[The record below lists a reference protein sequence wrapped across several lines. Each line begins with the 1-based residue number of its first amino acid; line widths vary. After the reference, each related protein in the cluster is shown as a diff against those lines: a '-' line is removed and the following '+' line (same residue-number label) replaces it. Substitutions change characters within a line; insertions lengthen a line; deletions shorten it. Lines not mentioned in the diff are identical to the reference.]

1 MMKFKIV
8 HKIWLAI
15 MATVL
20 LIISV
25 LWLLQVVF
33 LEDYYLKRKHD
44 EILKNTKQIVEILLT
59 NGIQGS
65 MEDIYQIALENTL
78 CVDISSQVGRP
89 MVTYEGLGEN
99 CFLHM
104 NEHNRYAFVQE
115 AIDSAGEY
123 FVTNVKHPKYET
135 SYYTCAVTV
144 NDQYTI
150 IVTTTLAAVKEA
162 TMIIRTQLLYISIIL
177 VLIATAVSFL
187 IARLVTKPIRK
198 ISNAAKEIANG
209 NLQVDVTVNSHDELG
224 ELSESFKDMAQE
236 LSKVSVLQKEL
247 VANISHD
254 MRTPL
259 TMIKGY
265 AETIK
270 DLTGDNKELREQ
282 QLDIIVEE
290 ANRLSTLVSDVMD
303 LSLLQARQ
311 TSMNFEPFDLAL
323 KVSEILGRFQLLEQT
338 SGFHFT
344 LVSDPSVIVLGDEL
358 RIEQVLYNLISN
370 AINHMGEQK
379 QIVVTITDFEGNIR
393 VEVSDTGTGIKQED
407 LHLIWDRYYKPYK
420 NTEQKSVGTGL
431 GLSIVKAILIEHQSQ
446 FGVVSTLG
454 EGSTFWFTI
463 KKQECGGL

>member
-8 HKIWLAI
+8 YKIWLAI
-15 MATVL
+15 MATVI

-33 LEDYYLKRKHD
+33 LEDYYLKRKRD
-44 EILKNTKQIVEILLT
+44 DILKNTKQIVNSLLE
-59 NGIQGS
+59 NGVQGS

-78 CVDISSQVGRP
+78 CVDISNGIGRQ
-89 MVTYEGLGEN
+89 MVEYEGLGEN
-99 CFLHM
+99 CFVHM
-104 NEHNRYAFVQE
+104 NEINRFAFVHE
-115 AIDSAGEY
+115 AVNGNGEY
-123 FVTNVKHPKYET
+123 IVTNIKHPKYET

-144 NDQYTI
+144 NEQYTV

-162 TMIIRTQLLYISIIL
+162 TIIIRTQLMYLSVIL
-177 VLIATAVSFL
+177 VLVATAVSFI
-187 IARLVTKPIRK
+187 IARFVTKPIRK

-209 NLQVDVTVNSHDELG
+209 NLEVDVTIKSHDELG

-236 LSKVSVLQKEL
+236 LAKVSVLQKEL

-270 DLTGDNKELREQ
+270 DITGDNKEMREQ

-290 ANRLSTLVSDVMD
+290 ANRLGTLVSDVMD

-311 TSMNFEPFDLAL
+311 TSMQFKPFDLAL
-323 KVSEILGRFQLLEQT
+323 KVSEILGRFQLLEQMD
-338 SGFHFT
+338 GFHFS
-344 LVSDPSVIVLGDEL
+344 LVSLPSVMVVGDEL

-370 AINHMGEQK
+370 AVNHIGEK
-379 QIVVTITDFEGNIR
+379 KEIIVTISDFEDSVR
-393 VEVSDTGTGIKQED
+393 VEVRDTGKGIKQED

-420 NTEQKSVGTGL
+420 NTEQKGVGTGL

-446 FGVVSTLG
+446 FGVISTLG
-454 EGSTFWFTI
+454 EGSTFWFT
-463 KKQECGGL
+463 LRRT